1 MLVLMVLVVS
11 FLGSLFCFFD
21 LIYFF
26 FFFVLRIL
34 VLLFFY
40 SCVFWG
46 VWVYADSLSFFLLF
60 LVFVIFFCCFLSRM
74 SDSWG
79 VGGFVSFFCFV
90 VFIFFF
96 LLVSFLSVSMLF
108 FYVTFEFVFV
118 LLFFFLLGWG
128 YRPER
133 LQASFYMIFYT
144 LVVSFPFLVY
154 VVLVGGEFGGKFL
167 SLAFYDSFW

>member
-1 MLVLMVLVVS
+1 MVLVVS
-11 FLGSLFCFFD
+11 FLGRLFCFFD
-21 LIYFF
+21 LVYFF
-26 FFFVLRIL
+26 FFFVLSVL
-34 VLLFFY
+34 VLLSFY

-60 LVFVIFFCCFLSRM
+60 LSFVVFFCCFLSGL
-74 SDSWG
+74 SDFWG
-79 VGGFVSFFCFV
+79 VRGFVSFFCFV

-96 LLVSFLSVSMLF
+96 LLVSFLSVRVLF

-128 YRPER
+128 YSPER

-154 VVLVGGEFGGKFL
+154 LVLSGGGFGGKFF
-167 SLAFYDSFW
+167 SLVFYDSFW